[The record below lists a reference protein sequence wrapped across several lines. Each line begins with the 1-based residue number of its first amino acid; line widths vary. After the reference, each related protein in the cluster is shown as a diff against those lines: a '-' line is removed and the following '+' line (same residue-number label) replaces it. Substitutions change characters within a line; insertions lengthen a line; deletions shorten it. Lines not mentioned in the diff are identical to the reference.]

1 MSLEK
6 LNQIHNSVNMLQY
19 TGIYTGDATS
29 IDIKNY
35 KKNKKKNNNIS
46 ITCLPEEIEKY
57 IVKNYFHYYDI
68 YYLSP
73 VCKKWREINN
83 YITELKTFL
92 EHVFETCLICPLQIR
107 SANQIHA
114 MELYGNSKRDWKGEN
129 LEEYFNIKR
138 GLTPPG
144 TRPCENIKQVRL
156 EAMNYI
162 KYNSRLFNENELMKI
177 CQSNNKTMI
186 QITYFPAGLNF
197 TDMFKNN
204 LIDMKNQIVKSKKK
218 YLLDPK
224 NQGFKIK
231 LHCRHNYTT
240 GAMTLIIW
248 R

>member
-1 MSLEK
+1 M
-6 LNQIHNSVNMLQY
+6 
-19 TGIYTGDATS
+19 
-29 IDIKNY
+29 
-35 KKNKKKNNNIS
+35 NIQN
-46 ITCLPEEIEKY
+46 LPEEIEKF
-57 IVKNYFHYYDI
+57 IVKNYFHYSDI

-73 VCKKWREINN
+73 VCKKWRDINN
-83 YITELKTFL
+83 YITELKKFL
-92 EHVFETCLICPLQIR
+92 KYVFDTCLIRPLQIR
-107 SANQIHA
+107 SANQIQTL
-114 MELYGNSKRDWKGEN
+114 ELFGNSKRDWKGEN

-144 TRPCENIKQVRL
+144 LKPCENTEQVRL

-162 KYNSRLFNENELMKI
+162 KYHSRLFNENELMKI
-177 CQSNNKTMI
+177 CQSNNKTML
-186 QITYFPAGLNF
+186 QITYFPSSINF

-224 NQGFKIK
+224 NRGFKIK
-231 LHCRHNYTT
+231 LHSRHNYTT

>member
-29 IDIKNY
+29 SDV
-35 KKNKKKNNNIS
+35 KNKEKNKEKNNNIS

-57 IVKNYFHYYDI
+57 IIKNYFHYSDI
-68 YYLSP
+68 HYLSP
-73 VCKKWREINN
+73 VCKKWRDINN
-83 YITELKTFL
+83 YITELKKFL
-92 EHVFETCLICPLQIR
+92 KYVFDACLIHPLQIR

-114 MELYGNSKRDWKGEN
+114 MELFGNSKRDWTGEK
-129 LEEYFNIKR
+129 LEEYFNINR

-144 TRPCENIKQVRL
+144 MRPRENIKQVRL
-156 EAMNYI
+156 EALDHI
-162 KYNSRLFNENELMKI
+162 KYRSGLFNENELMKI

-186 QITYFPAGLNF
+186 QITYFPSSINF
-197 TDMFKNN
+197 TDMFKNK
-204 LIDMKNQIVKSKKK
+204 LIDMKNQIIKFKKK

-231 LHCRHNYTT
+231 LHCRNNYTT